1 VTHGLATTLAI
12 LVAAIILL
20 VSDAVRADIVALM
33 AAAALELTGVLTPE
47 QAFSG
52 FGSRAVV
59 TILAVGILAEGLR
72 VSGAAERAGS
82 LMLRLSGT
90 GEARIVAAW
99 MLTGAF
105 VSLFMNNIAAGAV
118 LLPAA
123 AAAAR
128 RAGLAPSRVMM
139 PLAFGTILG
148 GMATLLTSANLIV
161 SDLLV
166 AGGRQGFGL
175 LDFAPVGIPVVI
187 AGTLYML
194 AWGRWRLPEGGPE
207 TVVRLRVPEE
217 PLRAIYRLGE
227 RTLRARVPAGSTLA
241 GRTLEESGI
250 RERLGLW
257 VIGVRRGD
265 GATPT
270 PGADFRLAEGDVLDL
285 MGRLEESS
293 GEALAGLL
301 EPLPGDE
308 GPGAAETT
316 ETVMVEAVMPP
327 RSPLQGRTLREVR
340 FGDRFGMSVLAVW
353 RGDRPIRSGVG
364 DLALE
369 LGDALLLQGSRADLE
384 GVRRSDELIVLGG
397 AAVGGGLPRWKAVA
411 TVAILAVGLAFG
423 VRFPQALGAIFLLA
437 ALMMVLLGV
446 LTMDRAYQT
455 IEWRT
460 IFLVAGI
467 LPLGLALHESGA
479 AALMAGGVERL
490 LGPFGHV
497 AVLAGTFLATALLVQ
512 AVAGPAVAAIMG
524 PVGIQTA
531 LHAGIDPRAMGM
543 AVALAC
549 SMAFVTPLG
558 HPVNILVMG
567 PGGYRFADYRR
578 VGLPMA
584 LVLAV
589 VVLLVLP
596 LAFPLSG

>member
-1 VTHGLATTLAI
+1 MTHELATTLAI
-12 LVAAIILL
+12 LSVAVVLL
-20 VSDAVRADIVALM
+20 VGDVVRADIVAL
-33 AAAALELTGVLTPE
+33 ATAAALELTGVLTPE

-52 FGSRAVV
+52 FGSRAVI

-72 VSGAAERAGS
+72 LSGTAERAGA

-90 GEARIVAAW
+90 GEVRVVAAW

-128 RAGLAPSRVMM
+128 RTGLAPSRVMM

-166 AGGRQGFGL
+166 AGGWRGFGL
-175 LDFAPVGIPVVI
+175 LDFAPVGLPLVF

-194 AWGRWRLPEGGPE
+194 LWGRWRLPESGPE
-207 TVVRLRVPEE
+207 VQVRLHVPDE

-227 RTLRARVPAGSTLA
+227 RTLRARVPSGSPLA
-241 GRTLEESGI
+241 GRTLAASGI

-257 VIGVRRGD
+257 VIGVRRGL
-265 GATPT
+265 TTSPT
-270 PGADFRLAEGDVLDL
+270 PGADFQLAEGDALEL
-285 MGRLEESS
+285 MGRLEGSPE
-293 GEALAGLL
+293 EALAGLL
-301 EPLPGDE
+301 EPMDDDGP
-308 GPGAAETT
+308 PGAGDTRES
-316 ETVMVEAVMPP
+316 VMVEAVMPP
-327 RSPLQGRTLREVR
+327 RSPLQGRTLRDVR

-353 RGDRPIRSGVG
+353 RGDRPIHSGVG
-364 DLALE
+364 DLPLE
-369 LGDALLLQGSRADLE
+369 LGDALLLQGSRQDLE
-384 GVRRSDELIVLGG
+384 VVRRSDELIVLGG
-397 AAVGGGLPRWKAVA
+397 GAAVPALSRWKIGAALFTLVA
-411 TVAILAVGLAFG
+411 ALAVGI
-423 VRFPQALGAIFLLA
+423 RFPQALGAILLLGA
-437 ALMMVLLGV
+437 VVMVLLGV
-446 LTMDRAYQT
+446 LTMDRAYQA

-467 LPLGLALHESGA
+467 LPLGLALHQSGA
-479 AALMAGGVERL
+479 AAWMAAGVERL
-490 LGPFGHV
+490 LGPFGPT

-531 LHAGIDPRAMGM
+531 LHAGVDPRAMGM

-584 LVLAV
+584 VVLAV

-596 LAFPLSG
+596 LAFPLTR